1 MIKKILV
8 AILVIATIIC
18 VIFGIKDYQQSKSV
32 DEGKKN
38 LIDEA
43 SRIKDD
49 EAYGEEIVIS
59 FSVMFKNMVNNKES
73 DLSYLGDIINTNS
86 EAYSVI
92 KNKIKEYRDKNITID
107 NLDYY
112 IDSVEKIKEDDFK
125 IYVTLDESIR
135 TDTKSEKIKKSIEI
149 KLKLAN
155 DKGIYEYKEI

>member
-8 AILVIATIIC
+8 VILVIATIIC

-73 DLSYLGDIINTNS
+73 DLSYLGDVINTNS

-125 IYVTLDESIR
+125 IYVTLDESIK

>member
-8 AILVIATIIC
+8 VILVIATIIC